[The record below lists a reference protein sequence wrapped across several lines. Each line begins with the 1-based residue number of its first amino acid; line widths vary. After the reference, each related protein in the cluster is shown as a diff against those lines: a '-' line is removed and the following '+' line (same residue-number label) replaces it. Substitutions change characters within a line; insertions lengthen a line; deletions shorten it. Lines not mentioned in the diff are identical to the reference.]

1 MLINKNSK
9 YLFCSCFTVAGY
21 FLISFLFMVVIRVCF
36 PSRANFPLKVS
47 RHTCR
52 YCFQF
57 YLHYHHIFYSRMHR
71 QARFVGV
78 GLFSGITFIASVL
91 HVHVYTALYDRRGVE
106 ILGGQKRDRT
116 EIIA

>member
-1 MLINKNSK
+1 
-9 YLFCSCFTVAGY
+9 
-21 FLISFLFMVVIRVCF
+21 
-36 PSRANFPLKVS
+36 
-47 RHTCR
+47 
-52 YCFQF
+52 
-57 YLHYHHIFYSRMHR
+57 MHR